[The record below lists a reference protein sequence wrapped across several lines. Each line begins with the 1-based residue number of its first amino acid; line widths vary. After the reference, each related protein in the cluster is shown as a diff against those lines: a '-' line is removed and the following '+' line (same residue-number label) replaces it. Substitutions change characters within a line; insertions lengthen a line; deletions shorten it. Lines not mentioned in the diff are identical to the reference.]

1 MCDNF
6 FAGDPAILEVT
17 PNTTWPDVVY
27 YNSFTHAN
35 MGWKIHIVDS
45 YASGSRSPTSLHIM
59 SVPTV
64 IFMCTILLF
73 VQLQHIFLIS

>member
-1 MCDNF
+1 MKNTDDNTSA
-6 FAGDPAILEVT
+6 AGEPAILEVT

-45 YASGSRSPTSLHIM
+45 YTSASRSLPSIQM
-59 SVPTV
+59 SAQTV
-64 IFMCTILLF
+64 IFMCAF
-73 VQLQHIFLIS
+73 AIFAAL